1 MPLCLCVEN
10 MLSISEIFCSIQGES
25 TYAGLPCIFIRL
37 AGCNLRCDYCDT
49 TYSYESGINLSIDDI
64 ITKVKEY
71 DPVKLVEIT
80 GGEPLLQPEVYQL
93 INSLN
98 ENEYTIL
105 LETNGSISLKNIPEY
120 VIKIVDV
127 KCPGSG
133 EENSFL
139 IENLE
144 YINKEI
150 DEIKFVLSNNFDY
163 NWAKDF
169 VIKYK
174 LNDFEILFSP
184 VSEKLEPQD
193 LAKWI
198 IKDKLPVRMQL
209 QLHKI
214 IWDKDKRGV

>member
-1 MPLCLCVEN
+1 
-10 MLSISEIFCSIQGES
+10 MLNISEIFCSIQGES

-37 AGCNLRCDYCDT
+37 AGCNLRCEYCDT
-49 TYSYESGINLSIDDI
+49 TYSHESEINLSIEDI
-64 ITKVKEY
+64 LTKVKEY
-71 DPVKLVEIT
+71 EPVKLIEIT
-80 GGEPLLQPEVYQL
+80 GGEPLLQPEVYKL
-93 INSLN
+93 FESLHKN
-98 ENEYTIL
+98 GYNIL
-105 LETNGSISLKNIPEY
+105 LETNGSISLKDIPEY

-139 IENLE
+139 LENLE
-144 YINKEI
+144 YINKEK
-150 DEIKFVLSNNFDY
+150 DEIKFVLSDNYDY

-169 VIKYK
+169 INKYK
-174 LNDFEILFSP
+174 LFEYEILFSP
-184 VSEKLEPQD
+184 VSDKLEPQD

-198 IKDKLPVRMQL
+198 IDDKLPVRLQL

>member
-1 MPLCLCVEN
+1 
-10 MLSISEIFCSIQGES
+10 MLNISEIFCSIQGES

-49 TYSYESGINLSIDDI
+49 TYSYESEINLSLNDI
-64 ITKVKEY
+64 ITKVNEY
-71 DPVKLVEIT
+71 NPVRLVEIT

-93 INSLN
+93 ISLLH
-98 ENEYTIL
+98 ENGYTIL
-105 LETNGSISLKNIPEY
+105 LETNGSISLKDIPEY

-139 IENLE
+139 LENFE
-144 YINKEI
+144 YINKEK
-150 DEIKFVLSNNFDY
+150 DEIKFVLVDNFDY

-169 VIKYK
+169 MIKYK
-174 LNDFEILFSP
+174 LNDYEILLSP

-198 IKDKLPVRMQL
+198 TEDKLHVRMQL

>member
-1 MPLCLCVEN
+1 
-10 MLSISEIFCSIQGES
+10 MLKISEIFCSIQGES

-49 TYSYESGINLSIDDI
+49 TYSYESDITLSTNDI

-80 GGEPLLQPEVYQL
+80 GGEPLLQLEVYQL
-93 INSLN
+93 ISSLH
-98 ENEYTIL
+98 ENGYTIL
-105 LETNGSISLKNIPEY
+105 LETNGSISLKEIPEY

-144 YINKEI
+144 FINKEK
-150 DEIKFVLSNNFDY
+150 DEIKFVLTNNFDY

-169 VIKYK
+169 VMKYN
-174 LNDFEILFSP
+174 LIDYEILFSP
-184 VSEKLEPQD
+184 VSDKLNPQD

-198 IKDKLPVRMQL
+198 IEDKLTVRMQL

-214 IWDKDKRGV
+214 IWDKDRRGV

>member
-1 MPLCLCVEN
+1 
-10 MLSISEIFCSIQGES
+10 MLNISEIFCSIQGES

-49 TYSYESGINLSIDDI
+49 TYSYVSDISLSVNDI
-64 ITKVKEY
+64 ITKIKEY
-71 DPVKLVEIT
+71 DPIKLLEIT

-93 INSLN
+93 FESLHKDG
-98 ENEYTIL
+98 YTIL
-105 LETNGSISLKNIPEY
+105 LETNGSISLKGIPEY
-120 VIKIVDV
+120 IIKIVDV

-133 EENSFL
+133 EEKSFL
-139 IENLE
+139 LENLE
-144 YINKEI
+144 FINQKN
-150 DEIKFVLSNNFDY
+150 DEIKFVLSDNFDY

-169 VIKYK
+169 IIKYQ
-174 LNDFEILFSP
+174 LNEYEILFSP
-184 VSEKLEPQD
+184 VSDKLNPQD

-198 IKDKLPVRMQL
+198 TEDKLPVRMQL

>member
-1 MPLCLCVEN
+1 
-10 MLSISEIFCSIQGES
+10 MLAISEIFYSIQGES
-25 TYAGLPCIFIRL
+25 TYAGLSCIFIRL

-49 TYSYESGINLSIDDI
+49 TYSYKSEITLSINDI
-64 ITKVKEY
+64 IIKVKEY
-71 DPVKLVEIT
+71 DPLKLIEIT
-80 GGEPLLQPEVYQL
+80 GGEPLLQSEVYHL
-93 INSLN
+93 FESLHKN
-98 ENEYTIL
+98 GYNIL
-105 LETNGSISLKNIPEY
+105 LETNGSISLKDVPDY

-139 IENLE
+139 LENLE
-144 YINKEI
+144 FIDQEI

-169 VIKYK
+169 VMRYN
-174 LNDFEILFSP
+174 LNDYEILFSP

-198 IKDKLPVRMQL
+198 IKDKFPVRMQL

>member
-1 MPLCLCVEN
+1 
-10 MLSISEIFCSIQGES
+10 MLNISEIFCSIQGES
-25 TYAGLPCIFIRL
+25 TYTGLPCIFIRF

-49 TYSYESGINLSIDDI
+49 TYSYESEINLSINDI

-80 GGEPLLQPEVYQL
+80 GGEPLLQSEVYQL
-93 INSLN
+93 FESLHKN
-98 ENEYTIL
+98 GYTIL
-105 LETNGSISLKNIPEY
+105 LETNGSISLKNVPEY

-133 EENSFL
+133 EENSFQL
-139 IENLE
+139 ENLE
-144 YINKEI
+144 YINKEK
-150 DEIKFVLSNNFDY
+150 DEIKFVLSYNFDY

-169 VIKYK
+169 MNKFK
-174 LNDFEILFSP
+174 LNDYEILLSP

-198 IKDKLPVRMQL
+198 IEDKLPVRMQL

-214 IWDKDKRGV
+214 IWDKDKREV

>member
-1 MPLCLCVEN
+1 
-10 MLSISEIFCSIQGES
+10 MLNISEIFCSIQGES

-49 TYSYESGINLSIDDI
+49 TYSYESDISLSIDDI
-64 ITKVKEY
+64 FTKIKEF
-71 DPVKLVEIT
+71 DPIKLVEIT

-93 INSLN
+93 FELLHKDG
-98 ENEYTIL
+98 YTIL
-105 LETNGSISLKNIPEY
+105 LETNGSISLKEIPEY
-120 VIKIVDV
+120 IIKIVDV

-139 IENLE
+139 LENLE
-144 YINKEI
+144 FINQVS

-169 VIKYK
+169 IMKYQ
-174 LNDFEILFSP
+174 LNEYEILFSP
-184 VSEKLEPQD
+184 VADKLNSQD

-198 IKDKLPVRMQL
+198 TEDRLSVRMQL

>member
-1 MPLCLCVEN
+1 
-10 MLSISEIFCSIQGES
+10 MLEISEIFCSIQGES

-49 TYSYESGINLSIDDI
+49 TYSYESDISLSINDI
-64 ITKVKEY
+64 ITKIKEY
-71 DPVKLVEIT
+71 DTIKLVEIT

-93 INSLN
+93 FESLHKDR
-98 ENEYTIL
+98 YTIL
-105 LETNGSISLKNIPEY
+105 LETNGSISLKDIPKY
-120 VIKIVDV
+120 IIKIVDV

-139 IENLE
+139 LENLE
-144 YINKEI
+144 FINQEN

-169 VIKYK
+169 IMKYQ
-174 LNDFEILFSP
+174 LNEYEILFSP
-184 VSEKLEPQD
+184 VSGKLNFQD

-198 IKDKLPVRMQL
+198 TEDKLPVRMQL

-214 IWDKDKRGV
+214 IWDKDRRGI

>member
-1 MPLCLCVEN
+1 
-10 MLSISEIFCSIQGES
+10 MLNISEIFCSIQGES
-25 TYAGLPCIFIRL
+25 SYAGMPCIFIRL

-49 TYSYESGINLSIDDI
+49 TYSYKSEISLSVDDI
-64 ITKVKEY
+64 TTKIKEY
-71 DPVKLVEIT
+71 HPVKLVEIT

-93 INSLN
+93 FESLQKN
-98 ENEYTIL
+98 GYTIL
-105 LETNGSISLKNIPEY
+105 LETNGSISLKDIPEY
-120 VIKIVDV
+120 IIKIVDV

-139 IENLE
+139 LENLE
-144 YINKEI
+144 FIKQEN

-169 VIKYK
+169 IMKYQ
-174 LNDFEILFSP
+174 LNDYEILFSP
-184 VSEKLEPQD
+184 VSEKLNSKD

-198 IKDKLPVRMQL
+198 IDDKLSVRMQL

>member
-1 MPLCLCVEN
+1 
-10 MLSISEIFCSIQGES
+10 MLNISEIFCSIQGES

-49 TYSYESGINLSIDDI
+49 TYSFESDISLSTNDI

-71 DPVKLVEIT
+71 DPIKLVEIT

-93 INSLN
+93 IESLN
-98 ENEYTIL
+98 KDGYTIL
-105 LETNGSISLKNIPEY
+105 LETNGSISLKNVPEY

-127 KCPGSG
+127 KCPGSS

-139 IENLE
+139 LENLE
-144 YINKEI
+144 YINKEK
-150 DEIKFVLSNNFDY
+150 DEIKFVLSDNFDY

-169 VIKYK
+169 VMKYNLK
-174 LNDFEILFSP
+174 DYEILFSP

-198 IKDKLPVRMQL
+198 IDDKLPVRMQL

>member
-1 MPLCLCVEN
+1 
-10 MLSISEIFCSIQGES
+10 MLEISEIFYSIQGES

-37 AGCNLRCDYCDT
+37 ASCNLRCNYCDT
-49 TYSYESGINLSIDDI
+49 AYSYESEVTLSENDI

-80 GGEPLLQPEVYQL
+80 GGEPLLQPEVHKL
-93 INSLN
+93 FEPLHKDG
-98 ENEYTIL
+98 YTIL
-105 LETNGSISLKNIPEY
+105 LETNGSILLKDVPDY
-120 VIKIVDV
+120 VMKIVDV

-133 EENSFL
+133 EEKSFL

-144 YINKEI
+144 YINKEK

-169 VIKYK
+169 VLKYNLIDYK
-174 LNDFEILFSP
+174 ILFSP
-184 VSEKLEPQD
+184 VADKLEPQD

-198 IKDKLPVRMQL
+198 IEDKLPVRMQL
-209 QLHKI
+209 QLHKM
-214 IWDKDKRGV
+214 IWDKDERGV

>member
-1 MPLCLCVEN
+1 MIN
-10 MLSISEIFCSIQGES
+10 ISEIFCSIQGES
-25 TYAGLPCIFIRL
+25 TYTGLPCVFIRL

-49 TYSYESGINLSIDDI
+49 TYSYESDISLSINEI

-80 GGEPLLQPEVYQL
+80 GGEPLLQPEVFQL
-93 INSLN
+93 L
-98 ENEYTIL
+98 ETLYKDGYKIL
-105 LETNGSISLKNIPEY
+105 LETNGSISLKDVPDY

-139 IENLE
+139 LENLE
-144 YINKEI
+144 YINKKN
-150 DEIKFVLSNNFDY
+150 DEIKFVLSDNFDY

-169 VIKYK
+169 MIKYK
-174 LNDFEILFSP
+174 LNEYEVLFSP
-184 VSEKLEPQD
+184 VSDKLNAQD

-198 IKDKLPVRMQL
+198 IEDKLPVRMQL

-214 IWDKDKRGV
+214 IWDKDRRGV

>member
-1 MPLCLCVEN
+1 
-10 MLSISEIFCSIQGES
+10 MLNISEIFCSIQGES

-49 TYSYESGINLSIDDI
+49 TYSYESEITLSTNDI

-71 DPVKLVEIT
+71 NPTKFVEIT
-80 GGEPLLQPEVYQL
+80 GGEPLLQPEVFQL
-93 INSLN
+93 IESLHN
-98 ENEYTIL
+98 DGYTIL
-105 LETNGSISLKNIPEY
+105 LETNGSISLKDVPEY

-139 IENLE
+139 LENLE
-144 YINKEI
+144 YIYKEK
-150 DEIKFVLSNNFDY
+150 DEIKFVLSDNYDY

-169 VIKYK
+169 MFKYK
-174 LNDFEILFSP
+174 LNDYEILLSP
-184 VSEKLEPQD
+184 VSEKLEPQN

-198 IKDKLPVRMQL
+198 TEDKLSVRMQL

-214 IWDKDKRGV
+214 IWDKNRRGV